1 MSSPHDVVITGI
13 GLVSSLGEG
22 PDAHWQ
28 KLTQPG
34 FQPVLDAARFAPYT
48 IHPLPEIDWNL
59 QIAKRGDQRQ
69 METWQRLGTYAA
81 GLALDDAGIKGNDEL
96 CTTMDM
102 VVAAGGGERD
112 EAVDAAILAASESR
126 NDRDVLLNEKLTTE
140 LRPTLF
146 LAQLSN
152 LLAGNISIVH
162 KVTGSSRTFMGEEG
176 AGVAAVETAA
186 ARIRSGQ
193 STHVLVGGAFQT
205 EHSDMLLGYELA
217 GYLHRGP
224 WKPVW
229 QRQGAEGGGVVTGS
243 GGAFL
248 VLEQREHA
256 KNRGRKIYAELGPV
270 VSGRARRR
278 QGELNS
284 EIAAL
289 LKQAQLPDG
298 DLLTISA
305 ASGAH
310 AATAAEK
317 AVLDANPA
325 LAARAFSTLTG
336 HMKEAQFPFAVALA
350 ALAVDRKAPYPVFDA
365 TVERPFEGAPNSVLA
380 TAIGY
385 HQFEGLGL
393 VKAA

>member
-1 MSSPHDVVITGI
+1 MSSHDVVITGI

-28 KLTQPG
+28 KLTRPG
-34 FQPVLDAARFAPYT
+34 LEPVLEAERFAPYT

-69 METWQRLGTYAA
+69 METWQRLGTYTA

-96 CTTMDM
+96 CATMDM

-176 AGVAAVETAA
+176 AGVSAVETAA

-229 QRQGAEGGGVVTGS
+229 QRQGSEGGGVVTGS

-289 LKQAQLPDG
+289 LKQAALPDG

-325 LAARAFSTLTG
+325 LAVRAFSTLTG

-350 ALAVDRKAPYPVFDA
+350 AMAVDRGAGYPAFDA

>member
-1 MSSPHDVVITGI
+1 MSSHDVVITGI

-176 AGVAAVETAA
+176 AGVSAVETAA

-229 QRQGAEGGGVVTGS
+229 QRQGSEGGGVVTGS

-256 KNRGRKIYAELGPV
+256 KDRGRKIYAELGPV

-289 LKQAQLPDG
+289 LEQAHLPGG

-325 LAARAFSTLTG
+325 LAVRAFSTLTG

-350 ALAVDRKAPYPVFDA
+350 ALAVDRKAGYPVFDA
-365 TVERPFEGAPNSVLA
+365 TVERPFEGAPTSVLA

>member
-1 MSSPHDVVITGI
+1 
-13 GLVSSLGEG
+13 
-22 PDAHWQ
+22 
-28 KLTQPG
+28 
-34 FQPVLDAARFAPYT
+34 
-48 IHPLPEIDWNL
+48 
-59 QIAKRGDQRQ
+59 
-69 METWQRLGTYAA
+69 
-81 GLALDDAGIKGNDEL
+81 
-96 CTTMDM
+96 
-102 VVAAGGGERD
+102 
-112 EAVDAAILAASESR
+112 
-126 NDRDVLLNEKLTTE
+126 
-140 LRPTLF
+140 
-146 LAQLSN
+146 
-152 LLAGNISIVH
+152 
-162 KVTGSSRTFMGEEG
+162 GEEG
-176 AGVAAVETAA
+176 AGVSAVETAA

-224 WKPVW
+224 WRPVW

-256 KNRGRKIYAELGPV
+256 QSRGRKIYAELGPV

-278 QGELNS
+278 RGELNA

-289 LKQAQLPDG
+289 LKQAALSAG
-298 DLLTISA
+298 ELLTISG

-317 AVLDANPA
+317 VALDANPA
-325 LAARAFSTLTG
+325 LAVRAFSTLTG

-365 TVERPFEGAPNSVLA
+365 TVEQPFEGAPSSVLA

-393 VKAA
+393 IKAA